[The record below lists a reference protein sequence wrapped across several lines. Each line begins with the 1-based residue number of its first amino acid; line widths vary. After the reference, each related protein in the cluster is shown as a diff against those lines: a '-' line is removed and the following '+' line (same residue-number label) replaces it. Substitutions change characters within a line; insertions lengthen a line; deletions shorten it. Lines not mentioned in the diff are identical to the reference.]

1 MTQNIGALADAID
14 PRKCGRCEG
23 TGRITVIM
31 PNGTSIPNRTCKTC
45 SGQGRVT
52 PCIPPR
58 KAAAIAD
65 ALRSLTAAVEIGRA
79 MERQRCAELVDRR
92 AAICKK
98 RMSDPGD
105 AHVFY
110 WDGGRIGLE
119 LASEDI
125 IRSATP
131 TPDVEALTEMVARAL
146 VKSHADNPDGDSF
159 EDNAYLWQ
167 DYVEDATAVLR
178 AIGIGGTAA

>member
-1 MTQNIGALADAID
+1 MTQDIGALADAID

-65 ALRSLTAAVEIGRA
+65 ALRSLTTAVEIGRT
-79 MERQRCAELVDRR
+79 L
-92 AAICKK
+92 
-98 RMSDPGD
+98 
-105 AHVFY
+105 
-110 WDGGRIGLE
+110 
-119 LASEDI
+119 
-125 IRSATP
+125 
-131 TPDVEALTEMVARAL
+131 DVEALTETVARAIEDE
-146 VKSHADNPDGDSF
+146 VWVPDDKERVRGIGD
-159 EDNAYLWQ
+159 A
-167 DYVEDATAVLR
+167 AIAVLR
-178 AIGIGGTAA
+178 SLGIVGTAA